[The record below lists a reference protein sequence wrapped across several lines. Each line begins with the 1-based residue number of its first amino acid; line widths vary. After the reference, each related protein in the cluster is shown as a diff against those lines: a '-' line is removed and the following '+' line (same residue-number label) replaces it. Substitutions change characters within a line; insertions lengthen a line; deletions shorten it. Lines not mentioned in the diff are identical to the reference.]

1 MYWFI
6 FYLSAWKYIIHCF
19 SYHVAQ
25 VHQQVFVLCTFYSL
39 CNETISREMCYKL
52 SSLINLCCQIWEC
65 FKAVILKLDLFL
77 LRLDEISGSAS
88 KEFGLEKA
96 MEKMKVEWKDMYFEL
111 IPYRDTV
118 SSDDVFFK
126 VVASSSCCSFI
137 VAIVIIDDPH
147 LLPSLISSP

>member
-1 MYWFI
+1 
-6 FYLSAWKYIIHCF
+6 
-19 SYHVAQ
+19 
-25 VHQQVFVLCTFYSL
+25 
-39 CNETISREMCYKL
+39 
-52 SSLINLCCQIWEC
+52 
-65 FKAVILKLDLFL
+65 
-77 LRLDEISGSAS
+77 
-88 KEFGLEKA
+88 

-126 VVASSSCCSFI
+126 VVASSSCCSCI